1 MFKAYKNQPQNTMKK
16 LLELRQQK
24 AALTKQ
30 MRTLLTKAETEKRSL
45 TAEEAKQFDE
55 LRSQSDSL
63 NAEIA
68 RYEALSDE
76 ERHQAK
82 TQPTSDK
89 LNNNGLRHYIL
100 TGETRSLSTGVPA
113 DGGYTVIP
121 ELNKQIM
128 QQLADESVMR
138 QICTIKTTRSNEY
151 KQLVSV
157 GGAAVAHGEEG
168 KARGETATPKMEEV
182 SIKLFPIYAYPKT
195 TQEIIDFSDVDI
207 LGWLTSEIADTFVD
221 TEETDLVSGDGS
233 KKAKGFLSYPRD
245 TQADKV
251 RAFGTLQKREVTNL
265 EADSLIDLK
274 FLLKNKYRKNAVW
287 VMNSTT
293 AAKVQKLKNG
303 NGDYIWRER
312 LQAGDPD
319 MLLGLP
325 VHYLEFMP
333 DNIIALGD
341 FKRGYFI
348 VDHQTGIRTRPD
360 NITEPGF
367 YKVHTD
373 KYLGGGLVDSNAIKV
388 LEIKAS

>member
-1 MFKAYKNQPQNTMKK
+1 MKK

-24 AALTKQ
+24 AALTCQ
-30 MRTLLTKAETEKRSL
+30 MRTLLTKAEDEKRSL
-45 TAEEAKQFDE
+45 TEDEAKQFDE
-55 LRSQSDSL
+55 LHSQSDTL
-63 NAEIA
+63 NTKIV
-68 RYEALSDE
+68 RYEALADE
-76 ERHQAK
+76 ERSQVGNPVQK
-82 TQPTSDK
+82 CDRLSNDE
-89 LNNNGLRHYIL
+89 LRTYIL
-100 TGETRSLSTGVPA
+100 TGETRSLSTSVPV

-138 QICTIKTTRSNEY
+138 QICTVKTTRSSEY

-168 KARGETATPKMEEV
+168 KVRDETTTPKIEEI

-207 LGWLTSEIADTFVD
+207 LGWLTSEIGDTFVD
-221 TEETDLVSGDGS
+221 TEETDLVSGNGS
-233 KKAKGFLSYPRD
+233 KKAKGFLSYHRD
-245 TQADKV
+245 TKGDKT
-251 RAFGTLQKREVTNL
+251 RDFGTLQKLEVTTL

-274 FLLKNKYRKNAVW
+274 FLLKIKYRKNSVW
-287 VMNSTT
+287 VMNSNT

-312 LQAGDPD
+312 LQASDPD
-319 MLLGLP
+319 MLLGLS

-333 DNIIALGD
+333 DGVIGLGD

-348 VDHQTGIRTRPD
+348 VDHETGTRTRPD

-373 KYLGGGLVDSNAIKV
+373 KYLGGGLVDSNAIKI
-388 LEIKAS
+388 LEVSESPL

>member
-1 MFKAYKNQPQNTMKK
+1 MKK